1 MHTAVRDNFS
11 LNTMKTIASLVLATI
26 TLSIAP
32 SIQAHNFGKKIIIH
46 GHTSHHF
53 CAPRYVVCTKELC
66 RRIEWRCVYDSHGC
80 HRNVAY
86 YVVTYATFYSDGS
99 RHSFTR
105 TFRA

>member
-11 LNTMKTIASLVLATI
+11 LITMKTIASLVLATI

-32 SIQAHNFGKKIIIH
+32 SIQAHDHGKKIIIH
-46 GHTSHHF
+46 SHNSHHF
-53 CAPRYVVCTKELC
+53 CAPRYVICTKELY
-66 RRIEWRCVYDSHGC
+66 RQIQWRCEYDSYGC

-99 RHSFTR
+99 RSSFTR
-105 TFRA
+105 MFRA